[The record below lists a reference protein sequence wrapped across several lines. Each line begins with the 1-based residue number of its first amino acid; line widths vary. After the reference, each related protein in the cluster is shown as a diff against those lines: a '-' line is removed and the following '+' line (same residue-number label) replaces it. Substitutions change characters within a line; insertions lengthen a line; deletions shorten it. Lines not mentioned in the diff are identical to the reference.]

1 MSEAEAPPAT
11 HTGPPREDENEPLLA
26 GADADEAGPVFDDL
40 AELDKPED
48 RKGDHVEKFAAIV
61 SIELCM
67 STVSSMRC
75 SRRPFRFQCWF
86 VYS

>member
-11 HTGPPREDENEPLLA
+11 HTGPPREDENEPLL

-61 SIELCM
+61 SIELSM
-67 STVSSMRC
+67 NTVSSMRC
-75 SRRPFRFQCWF
+75 SRRLCRFQCWF